1 MCLTPVPLAIIFNLM
16 VNNQSETLD
25 AIFSALGD
33 PTRRGILAQLAKG
46 EARVTD
52 LAAPYQ
58 MSLPAVSKHLRVLE
72 DAGLLKKEKDGRVIR
87 CRCDPEPLKSAAEWI
102 ETYQRFWETQF
113 DALAEYLEDSDD

>member
-1 MCLTPVPLAIIFNLM
+1 M
-16 VNNQSETLD
+16 VNNNSETLD

-33 PTRRGILAQLAKG
+33 PTRRGILAHLAKG

-72 DAGLLKKEKDGRVIR
+72 DAGLVKKEKDGRVIR
-87 CRCDPEPLKSAAEWI
+87 CRCDPTPLKGAAAWI
-102 ETYQRFWETQF
+102 AQYQHYWEAQF
-113 DALAEYLEDSDD
+113 DALADYLEKSEE